1 MPRNFPLTIRR
12 PALRI
17 RPDVFL
23 VSSVLLT
30 IGVLWLLPS
39 TIACIRSTN
48 TMTRIDGLAFLTII
62 IVALTVIWTGVT
74 VGSRGAW
81 VIMTVIVWVWALP
94 AMTWPVLRHGRRWTL
109 SELREWVVIAWR
121 EDTFARTELIATAM
135 FLLMLVGLLL
145 PVRALFRTRK
155 PA

>member
-1 MPRNFPLTIRR
+1 
-12 PALRI
+12 
-17 RPDVFL
+17 
-23 VSSVLLT
+23 
-30 IGVLWLLPS
+30 
-39 TIACIRSTN
+39 
-48 TMTRIDGLAFLTII
+48 MTRIDGLAFLTII

-74 VGSRGAW
+74 VGSRVAW